1 MKKMETIGIFV
12 ICVFVFS
19 ALHGIVK
26 AGYNAFKPLF
36 K

>member
-1 MKKMETIGIFV
+1 MANLGILL
-12 ICVFVFS
+12 ICVFVFG